1 MSESVLD
8 AGNIKMNNFSKS
20 LEANNQQ
27 MSKCYN
33 VKHDDFMWE
42 RLYEYQKYF
51 LHSLECKK

>member
-8 AGNIKMNNFSKS
+8 AGNIKNEQFLQKS

-33 VKHDDFMWE
+33 VKHDDFM
-42 RLYEYQKYF
+42 
-51 LHSLECKK
+51 